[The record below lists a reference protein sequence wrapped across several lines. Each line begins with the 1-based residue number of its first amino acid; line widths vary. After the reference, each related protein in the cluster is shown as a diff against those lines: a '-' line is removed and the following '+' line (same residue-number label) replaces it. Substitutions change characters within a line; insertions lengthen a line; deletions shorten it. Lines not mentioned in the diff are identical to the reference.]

1 MCGRAE
7 AEPFCFDRYKD
18 KSAED
23 QVLGQPHCFFGCCV
37 PAEISKTQHR
47 ERTLTHKEVDA
58 KIKEDLR
65 NQAEMGNKYPVF
77 EAWEHKKYLQEVWNS
92 SVNFSK
98 SEYLL
103 VHGPSAQEGKR
114 KEHTRKKKE
123 RADSAEAA
131 RAERFARSR
140 YWDLTRRYSSSI
152 AVPPQP
158 ARGLAEKRSRVTAAA
173 RKILGS
179 EPLVQAFIA

>member
-1 MCGRAE
+1 
-7 AEPFCFDRYKD
+7 
-18 KSAED
+18 
-23 QVLGQPHCFFGCCV
+23 
-37 PAEISKTQHR
+37 
-47 ERTLTHKEVDA
+47 
-58 KIKEDLR
+58 
-65 NQAEMGNKYPVF
+65 MGNKCPVF
-77 EAWEHKKYLQEVWNS
+77 EAWQHKKYLRKNWNS
-92 SVNFSK
+92 TVNFSK

-103 VHGPSAQEGKR
+103 VQGPSAQEGKR